1 MENGLTYT
9 ELERIEDAIG
19 ARIAKHERDHEGL
32 YTPKALKTLRPI
44 WRTDIIKQIVQ
55 GTA

>member
-1 MENGLTYT
+1 MNGLTYT
-9 ELERIEDAIG
+9 ERERVENAIG
-19 ARIAKHERDHEGL
+19 KRIAKHELEHKGL

-55 GTA
+55 GTS